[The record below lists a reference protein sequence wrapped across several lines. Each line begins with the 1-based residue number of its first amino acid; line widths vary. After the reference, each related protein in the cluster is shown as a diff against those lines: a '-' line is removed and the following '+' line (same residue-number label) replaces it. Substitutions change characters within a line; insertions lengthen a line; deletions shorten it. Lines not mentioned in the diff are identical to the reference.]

1 MSKKKSLY
9 YLFMEYLITLLLG
22 TYIFFSYRGSM
33 NLLLLLLI
41 IDIIMTSL
49 IFLFSFIHDDSSVYD
64 PYWSLI
70 PVVIMLM
77 LMYEQDSYSVSSM
90 FMLFGVSFWSLR
102 LTTNWLIDYKGLS
115 DEDFR
120 YVEFRNKFKKFY
132 WIISYFG
139 IHIFPT
145 LLVFLGLYPIYYV
158 LTTTINQEVF
168 IYIGVFVMILGA
180 VINMIADNQRRIH
193 RKKVINKSIRTGL
206 WKYSRHP
213 NYFGEITFWVGCYIT
228 SLSIGLNFFTILGLI
243 GMLLLFNLYSVP
255 KMEQKLLKN
264 KVDYKEI
271 VETVP
276 RFFFRKPKSKK

>member
-22 TYIFFSYRGSM
+22 TYIFLSYRDSTD
-33 NLLLLLLI
+33 LLLLLLI
-41 IDIIMTSL
+41 IDVSMTSI

-70 PVVIMLM
+70 PVVIILM
-77 LMYEQDSYSVSSM
+77 WMYQLDSYSISSM
-90 FMLFGVSFWSLR
+90 FLLFGVIFWSLR

-158 LTTTINQEVF
+158 LSNTINQEAF
-168 IYIGVFVMILGA
+168 IYLGVFVMMLGA
-180 VINMIADNQRRIH
+180 LINLIADNQRRNF
-193 RKKVINKSIRTGL
+193 RKKVINQTIKTGL

-213 NYFGEITFWVGCYIT
+213 NYFGEVTFWAGCYVT
-228 SLSIGLNFFTILGLI
+228 SLSIGFNIFTILGLI
-243 GMLLLFNLYSVP
+243 GMILLFNFYSVP

-264 KVDYKEI
+264 KIDYKEI
-271 VETVP
+271 IETVP
-276 RFFFRKPKSKK
+276 RFLFRRSKS

>member
-158 LTTTINQEVF
+158 LTNTINQEVF

>member
-22 TYIFFSYRGSM
+22 TYIFLSYRDSTD
-33 NLLLLLLI
+33 LLLLLLI
-41 IDIIMTSL
+41 IDVSMTSI

-70 PVVIMLM
+70 PVVIILM
-77 LMYEQDSYSVSSM
+77 WMYQLDSYSISSM
-90 FMLFGVSFWSLR
+90 FLLFGVIFWSLR

-158 LTTTINQEVF
+158 LSNTINQEAF
-168 IYIGVFVMILGA
+168 IYLGVFVMMLGA
-180 VINMIADNQRRIH
+180 LINLIADNQRRNF
-193 RKKVINKSIRTGL
+193 RKKVINQTIKTGL

-213 NYFGEITFWVGCYIT
+213 NYFGEVTFWAGCYIT
-228 SLSIGLNFFTILGLI
+228 SLSIGFNIFTILGLI
-243 GMLLLFNLYSVP
+243 GMILLFNFYSVP

-264 KVDYKEI
+264 KIDYKEI
-271 VETVP
+271 IETVP
-276 RFFFRKPKSKK
+276 RFLFRRSKS

>member
-1 MSKKKSLY
+1 
-9 YLFMEYLITLLLG
+9 MEYLITLLLG

-158 LTTTINQEVF
+158 LTTTINQEAF

>member
-158 LTTTINQEVF
+158 LTTTINQEAF